1 MNLLLRDF
9 SLGLVELTNGLKLCS
24 NLNVKNIS
32 INIIFSAFLL
42 GFGGFSILLQVLSIT
57 SKSDLSIKT
66 YIYGKFMQGLISA
79 FYTYLILNNFAL
91 FNFNIS

>member
-1 MNLLLRDF
+1 MNLFQKDLL
-9 SLGLVELTNGLKLCS
+9 LGLVELTNGLKLCS

-66 YIYGKFMQGLISA
+66 YIYGKLMQGVIAA
-79 FYTYLILNNFAL
+79 FYTYLILNNLAL
-91 FNFNIS
+91 FNFNIT